1 MKSTSMRVWAG
12 LFVLVVF
19 VAGLAAGVTVT
30 PWVRPWM
37 GTWMG
42 PATTSDAPPFGGRGP
57 RGGPPPARMTERLLD
72 RVAADIDLTADQDR
86 QLREVFET
94 RGRRS
99 REINDEVRRQFETE
113 QQQMNAEVAAILTP
127 EQMEIFENEIVRR
140 RRDRGGPRGPGGPR
154 RRPRGGPSPPE

>member
-99 REINDEVRRQFETE
+99 REINEVRRQLETE